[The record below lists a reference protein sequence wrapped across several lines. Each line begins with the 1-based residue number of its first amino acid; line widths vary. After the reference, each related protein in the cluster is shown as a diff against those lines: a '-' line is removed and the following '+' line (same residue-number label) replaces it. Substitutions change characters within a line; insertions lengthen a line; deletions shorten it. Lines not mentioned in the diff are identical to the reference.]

1 MSNVHTG
8 QGPRRPAA
16 DQRRSEQVFGACRL
30 AVYLYGA
37 FLLGVIVCAAG
48 LGSGRVVS
56 ACIPFSAIFVIS
68 AAGLVVWRQRDKDL
82 AR

>member
-1 MSNVHTG
+1 MSNVHAG
-8 QGPRRPAA
+8 QGPKGSAA
-16 DQRRSEQVFGACRL
+16 DQRRSEQLFKACRL

-48 LGSGRVVS
+48 LGAGHVVS
-56 ACIPFSAIFVIS
+56 ACIPFSALFIIS
-68 AAGLVVWRQRDKDL
+68 AAGLVVWRQRDKSL